1 MKWQFSAPPPRA
13 SFLPL
18 THKQFEA
25 LSNVERV
32 TYVSLALRAV
42 TTRLEEVLASQNAE
56 ENPH

>member
-1 MKWQFSAPPPRA
+1 MG
-13 SFLPL
+13 LL
-18 THKQFEA
+18 DYYKQFEA